1 MQVKAWYAATDILN
15 SAGLRNEGIA
25 PQRAA
30 VSTHQISMQELV
42 IEEVDES
49 RNRDTSSGQ
58 EESSGR
64 NGTER
69 NNILPPIRG
78 ARPYIGSDDEQ

>member
-1 MQVKAWYAATDILN
+1 
-15 SAGLRNEGIA
+15 
-25 PQRAA
+25 
-30 VSTHQISMQELV
+30 MQELV

-58 EESSGR
+58 EEPSGR

-69 NNILPPIRG
+69 NNILPPVRG
-78 ARPYIGSDDEQ
+78 AQPYIGSDDEQ